1 MNNRRRLSVRARL
14 SAPVVFIIL
23 LAMMLSSCRR
33 DLEVMEVE
41 REGVRLRVDWMSH
54 YGEKPTGMTA
64 LFYPVEGGMPY
75 RASSNE
81 VDSVDI
87 GLPVGTY
94 YVRIFNLSEDEFNT
108 MLFTG
113 MGNCHSPAVEA
124 QMFQHHEH
132 AWWNPDLNYMQDPEN
147 IGVATDTITV
157 TKTSSGYTLDVDSLK
172 EEDVDFHHHHKG
184 DRGPIE
190 YLDGGV
196 QVFDEVVWPMTTTL
210 TVRANVRGIDNLHA
224 VKAAITGL
232 SKGFPFSDCM
242 RSTVTDLLPLDNW
255 VGTKGDSIDGK
266 NGGWIGAKVSTFGLP
281 YGKEHDWQRDAT
293 DCHLYLYCTLTN
305 DSVMKFEFDVGKM
318 IHYSGLDEDAEFC
331 IPDITK
337 PLEILLDT
345 YLDIPDVEHDTPSTF
360 DVDVEKWDQED
371 VHIWF

>member
-1 MNNRRRLSVRARL
+1 MNACRRFALRILST
-14 SAPVVFIIL
+14 APIVFIIL
-23 LAMMLSSCRR
+23 LTMMFSSCRR
-33 DLEVMEVE
+33 ELEVMEVE
-41 REGVRLRVDWMSH
+41 REGVRLRVDWMTH

-64 LFYPVEGGMPY
+64 LFYPAQGGMPY

-108 MLFTG
+108 LQFTG
-113 MGNCHSPAVEA
+113 MSDCYTAAVEA
-124 QMFQHHEH
+124 QMFHYHEH
-132 AWWNPDLNYMQDPEN
+132 AWWDQSLNYMQDPEK

-157 TKTSSGYTLDVDSLK
+157 TKTSSDYTLNLDSLK
-172 EEDVDFHHHHKG
+172 EEDVNFRKHRKG

-190 YLDGGV
+190 YCDGGM
-196 QVFDEVVWPMTTTL
+196 QVFEEMVWPMTTTL
-210 TVRANVRGIDNLHA
+210 TVRANVRGIANLHA

-232 SKGFPFSDCM
+232 SKGFPLSDCM
-242 RSTVTDLLPLDNW
+242 RSTVTDFLPLDKW
-255 VGTKGDSIDGK
+255 VGTKGDSINGK
-266 NGGWIGAKVSTFGLP
+266 SGGWVGAKVSTFGLP
-281 YGKEHDWQRDAT
+281 YGKEHNWQREAT

-305 DSVMKFEFDVGKM
+305 DSVMKFEFDVGKL
-318 IHYSGLDEDAEFC
+318 IHYKGLAEDAVFG

-337 PLEILLDT
+337 PLEIDLDT
-345 YLDIPDVEHDTPSTF
+345 YLDIPDVEHKTPSTF
-360 DVDVEKWDQED
+360 DVDVEKWDSED